1 MIAIAATL
9 ATPTIAHYAVA
20 DDPDSCRY
28 CSYKD
33 ACRARPLPAEERFG
47 R

>member
-1 MIAIAATL
+1 MIELAALLAKPTL
-9 ATPTIAHYAVA
+9 AHYAA
-20 DDPDSCRY
+20 TDDAENCRY

-33 ACRARPLPAEERFG
+33 ACRERPGVTEERFG